1 LQQQITVSP
10 AQPEQASHEVVP
22 LSPEFR
28 LKIQQHNTLIL
39 IIISSTI
46 LMPAGIN
53 STVTASDKYGI
64 SG

>member
-10 AQPEQASHEVVP
+10 AQLEQVSHEVVP

-28 LKIQQHNTLIL
+28 LKTKLHNTLIL

-46 LMPAGIN
+46 LMLAGIN
-53 STVTASDKYGI
+53 STVTAPDKYGT